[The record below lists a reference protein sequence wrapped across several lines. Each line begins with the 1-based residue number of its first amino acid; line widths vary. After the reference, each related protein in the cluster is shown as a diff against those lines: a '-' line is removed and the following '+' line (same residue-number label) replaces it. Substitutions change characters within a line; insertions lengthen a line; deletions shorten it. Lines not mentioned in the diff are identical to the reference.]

1 MARRGYLQRYLL
13 IIRII
18 SNNKFITL
26 KELRKEVER
35 QIVIYDDSES
45 IGVSKRTIQRDF
57 TDIKN
62 IFNIEIIYSK
72 RDKGYYLNKTSASD
86 INKQLEYI
94 DLIGTLDKKI
104 EKFVF
109 AEKRFFKGTEYLHP
123 LISAITKSQ
132 VIEFRYRKFDN
143 TVTKETRTVEP
154 YALKEFRGRWYLLAI
169 EVGGRLEESGQLKTW
184 GLDRIENLQQTNK
197 IFDKKHHISIEKEFE
212 SAFGI
217 FSDEIDAEE
226 VILSFTPESGRYNLS
241 LPLHESQETLIDN
254 KNEIRIKLKVKITYD
269 FIMELLSQS
278 ESLNVISPTHL
289 KNKLINIHKKAIS
302 LLNKTE

>member
-72 RDKGYYLNKTSASD
+72 RDKGYYLNKISLSD

-143 TVTKETRTVEP
+143 TVTKEIRTVEP

-169 EVGGRLEESGQLKTW
+169 EIGGRLEESGQLKTW
-184 GLDRIENLQQTNK
+184 GLDRIENLQQTNT
-197 IFDKKHHISIEKEFE
+197 IFDKKNHISIEKEFE

-254 KNEIRIKLKVKITYD
+254 ENEVRIKLKVKITYD